1 MKSARMTFTREF
13 PVKKCCLF
21 LRMEDALD
29 LWKML
34 T

>member
-1 MKSARMTFTREF
+1 MKSSKITFIVEF
-13 PVKKCCLF
+13 SEKKCCLF